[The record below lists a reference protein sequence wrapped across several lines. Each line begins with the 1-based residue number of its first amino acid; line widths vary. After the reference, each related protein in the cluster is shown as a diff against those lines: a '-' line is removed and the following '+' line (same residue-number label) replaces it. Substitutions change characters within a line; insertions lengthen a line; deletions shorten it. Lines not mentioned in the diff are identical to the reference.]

1 MKKILLILI
10 PILILTGCGKN
21 LNKQYEDMQIGN
33 IESYQLDLRIYGKEN
48 KMIKI
53 DNYKNEEFKIITNDD
68 TYYVLNGITYKETE
82 NKETKYEKVD
92 EKVFTNTDL
101 LLQALKNIKAKKEID
116 NDIKGLDLKL
126 YEVTIDSNYIKSLLK
141 ELGYSEEYSNI
152 TSKIYLQNNTIYRIE
167 HKIDDL
173 KISATFFRVNNIKK
187 LSINVE

>member
-101 LLQALKNIKAKKEID
+101 LLQALKNIKSKKEID

-126 YEVTIDSNYIKSLLK
+126 YEVTVDSNYIKSLLK

-173 KISATFFRVNNIKK
+173 KISTTFFRVNNIKK
-187 LSINVE
+187 LNINFE

>member
-141 ELGYSEEYSNI
+141 ELGCSEEYSNI